1 MRVSWKRLPA
11 ATGVLALALACA
23 NCGGGLSGSSIGSG
37 GSGGGSGSGGGN
49 NQSACSAM
57 SAGQGASLNGFRPFS
72 SASLWNQDISGAAV
86 DPNSSAIINFIG
98 SSVGMHAD
106 FGSGQYQGSNI
117 GIPYSVVSGTQA
129 PVSITFTAYGSESD
143 PGPMPLPGN
152 APIEGDPNPGNG
164 DRHVLVLD
172 NSNCFLYE
180 LFGAAPN
187 GNGSWNAASAA
198 VWDLLSDGN
207 TQRPWTWTSAD
218 AAGLPI
224 FPGLVRYDEVAAGQ
238 IPHAIRVTLQDS
250 RAAAVLPASHW
261 AANSTSA
268 NAPPMGM
275 RMRLKANYDISGFSP
290 QVQVIL
296 SAMKKYGL
304 IMADNGSSMYISGAP
319 DSRWDNDALHDLGQ
333 VPASAFEVVKMDTVY
348 TASNVPQD
356 AAPTINSFTA
366 TPGNVTAGGNVTL
379 SWDVSNASY
388 IVVSPQAGAV
398 RGTSV
403 VVQPGQTTTYK
414 LYATNQYG
422 RTTAAVTVTLP

>member
-1 MRVSWKRLPA
+1 MRVTWKRLPA
-11 ATGVLALALACA
+11 ATGVLALALACS

-348 TASNVPQD
+348 TASNVPQG